1 MRKYSVKI
9 DIKYNGYT
17 VYKYLREVLFF
28 SNKLIKRIKRIE
40 NSILLNG
47 KSVFVNVILKTN
59 DLLEVFLKD
68 EKFDFITY
76 DKFVEIIY
84 EDEDCLVYNKP
95 PFLPTHQS
103 LKNYDKTLANVFFK
117 FCEGNN
123 KNLLFRP
130 VNRLDK
136 NTSGL
141 IMVAKNSHMA
151 NYLSKNIKKYYFF
164 LVKGILKNKKGILD
178 FKIDREKESIINRCV
193 CEDGQIA
200 VTHYEVIN
208 EYNNISL
215 IKAFLETGRT
225 HQIRV
230 HFAYINHPVIGDDLY
245 GKTSNIIDRQALH
258 CGQMSF
264 KNFNNNKI
272 IDLNID
278 LFSDIKKAIKIN
290 LNEGKI

>member
-1 MRKYSVKI
+1 MRKYFVKI
-9 DIKYNGYT
+9 ESLYNGYT
-17 VYKYLREVLFF
+17 IYKYLREVLFF

-40 NSILLNG
+40 NSILLNQ
-47 KSVFVNVILKTN
+47 KSAFVNVVLKKNDIL
-59 DLLEVFLKD
+59 EIYLKD
-68 EKFDFITY
+68 EPCDLITY
-76 DKFVEIIY
+76 DKYVEVVY
-84 EDEDCLVYNKP
+84 EDDDCLVYNKP

-103 LKNYDKTLANVFFK
+103 IKNHDKTLANVFFK
-117 FCEGNN
+117 FCKDNN
-123 KNLLFRP
+123 KHLLFRP

-151 NYLSKNIKKYYFF
+151 NYLSKNIKKHYFF
-164 LVKGILKNKKGILD
+164 LIKGILKNKKGVLD

-193 CEDGQIA
+193 CEHGQIA
-200 VTHYEVIN
+200 ITHYEVIN
-208 EYNNISL
+208 EYNDMSL
-215 IKAFLETGRT
+215 VKAFLETGRT

-230 HFAYINHPVIGDDLY
+230 HFAYINHPIIGDDLY
-245 GKTSNIIDRQALH
+245 GQYSSIIDRQALH

-264 KNFNNNKI
+264 KKFNSSEI
-272 IDLNID
+272 IDLNIE